1 MNPDITVIEFLRQS
15 LLIIVLCMGGALIG
29 AIALL
34 ITAAR
39 QIRDLDIPEDADF
52 FETLQHVPITVP
64 IALDLLDLAFDFF
77 AAPIAWVILE
87 LMGLQ
92 ALQMITVLEGIIPGT
107 QVIPTLTIAWVLSRT
122 IKKRQTPARVA
133 LHDYQL
139 SQRRARYDQL
149 GRGRANVERYRQ
161 RSLPGPDSDIIEGE
175 YYEEDW
181 GEEPPPGYYM
191 EEDEWQ

>member
-15 LLIIVLCMGGALIG
+15 LLIIVLCMAGALI
-29 AIALL
+29 AAVALL

-39 QIRDLDIPEDADF
+39 QIRDLDIPEEADF

-77 AAPIAWVILE
+77 SAPIAWVILE

-107 QVIPTLTIAWVLSRT
+107 QVIPTMTIAWVLSRT
-122 IKKRQTPARVA
+122 IKKGQTPARAA

-139 SQRRARYDQL
+139 ADRRSRYEQL

-191 EEDEWQ
+191 EEDEW